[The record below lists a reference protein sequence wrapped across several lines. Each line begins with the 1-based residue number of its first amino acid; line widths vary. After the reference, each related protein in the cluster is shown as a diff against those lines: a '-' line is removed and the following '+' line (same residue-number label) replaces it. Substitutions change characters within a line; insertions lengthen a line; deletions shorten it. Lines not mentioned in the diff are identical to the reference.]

1 MAKESAADAIM
12 PGAKLKPLLAL
23 SKREPVNA
31 AIGVTADGEGF
42 ILLDKKAKPRKVAA
56 MVKASAAKAKLQ
68 LNPATIRY
76 GRAEVDTELDASM
89 VRFFINKEAPGTL
102 RIKLLE
108 VVKKISYQ
116 KIELNVDESID
127 AEGDEESENEGED
140 VEAAAGPVAEAAPEP
155 PPPPAPPLA
164 PTIDGAALKR
174 ALAGMMGRI
183 AQAAGADPA
192 RKTQLV
198 QLAGAANGALKGT
211 DMEAAAA
218 AIEALRTAL
227 DAAAAPATGAGAD
240 AFRAA
245 FTAAWGEWIEAI
257 DAVEAQIDIL
267 GRVLHASG
275 DEGLQ
280 NIADSGLPSIFENHK
295 VKLTGAGMRL
305 RSASGAGLAKS
316 IAETNGAIAAFS
328 SYLASSPKVA
338 VCDEVDV
345 GVSVSIRATLGPALN
360 RLSGALKQAPD
371 LAKAA

>member
-1 MAKESAADAIM
+1 MAKEPATDAIM
-12 PGAKLKPLLAL
+12 PVAKLKPLLAL

-31 AIGVTADGEGF
+31 AVGVTADGEGF
-42 ILLDKKAKPRKVAA
+42 ILLDKKAKPRKVVA

-68 LNPATIRY
+68 LNVATIRY

-89 VRFFINKEAPGTL
+89 VRFFLNKEAPGTL

-108 VVKKISYQ
+108 VVRKIAFQ

-127 AEGDEESENEGED
+127 AEGDEEDEGEGGES
-140 VEAAAGPVAEAAPEP
+140 VKAPSAESVSE

-164 PTIDGAALKR
+164 PAIDATALKR
-174 ALAGMMGRI
+174 ALADMMKRI
-183 AQAAGADPA
+183 ALAGGADPA

-198 QLAGAANGALKGT
+198 QLAGAANGAVKGT

-218 AIEALRTAL
+218 AVEALRTAL
-227 DAAAAPATGAGAD
+227 DTAASPANGDGAV
-240 AFRAA
+240 AFRTA
-245 FTAAWGEWIEAI
+245 FKTAWEGWIEAI
-257 DAVEAQIDIL
+257 DSVEAQIDVL

-280 NIADSGLPSIFENHK
+280 TIADSGLASIFENYK

-305 RSASGAGLAKS
+305 RNASGAGLAKS
-316 IAETNGAIAAFS
+316 IAETTGAIAAFS
-328 SYLASSPKVA
+328 GYLASSAKVA

-345 GVSVSIRATLGPALN
+345 GVSVSIRGTLGAALN
-360 RLSGALKQAPD
+360 GLSGALKHAPT
-371 LAKAA
+371 LAEAA